1 MDQSS
6 RLKRRDVL
14 RIMAGASGMALLAAC
29 GASTGGSG
37 GGSEAVELTYMSPDR
52 ELGQQYDKI
61 IIDSFNERMKKEGKP
76 WSVKAV
82 PGPATDND
90 YNTKV
95 NVDAAAGTMADIVGL
110 NSSVVADLAA
120 SGRGERRKTLR
131 EA

>member
-61 IIDSFNERMKKEGKP
+61 IIDS
-76 WSVKAV
+76 
-82 PGPATDND
+82 
-90 YNTKV
+90 
-95 NVDAAAGTMADIVGL
+95 
-110 NSSVVADLAA
+110 
-120 SGRGERRKTLR
+120 
-131 EA
+131 